1 MQPRTAIAHPNIA
14 FIKYWGNRDS
24 ALRIPLNG
32 SISMNLDALETRT
45 TVRFDE
51 FLSADRF
58 ILNGQAQAGKPLQ
71 RVTTFMDVIRGLAYQ
86 QQFASVVSENNF
98 PSGAGIAS
106 SASAFAAL
114 ALAGSQAAGLNLP
127 EKDLSR
133 LARRGSGSAARSIPE
148 GFVEWQA
155 GYADE
160 DSFAYS
166 IARPEYWNLV
176 DVIAIVDPLEKATG
190 SSEGH
195 NLAATSPLNKLRQ
208 NGVDD
213 RLAICREAILHQDF
227 TAFAEVV
234 EADSNWMHAVMRT
247 SNPPLYYWR
256 PFTEVI
262 LWQVVEWRKAG
273 HAVCATV
280 DAGPNVHILA
290 LETETAWLKAELSQ
304 LQGVKDL
311 ILAKPGSGAV
321 LV

>member
-127 EKDLSR
+127 EKDLS
-133 LARRGSGSAARSIPE
+133 
-148 GFVEWQA
+148 
-155 GYADE
+155 
-160 DSFAYS
+160 
-166 IARPEYWNLV
+166 
-176 DVIAIVDPLEKATG
+176 
-190 SSEGH
+190 H
-195 NLAATSPLNKLRQ
+195 LAATSPLNPLRQ
-208 NGVDD
+208 VGELNSQRDNNSG
-213 RLAICREAILHQDF
+213 RQCPLA
-227 TAFAEVV
+227 
-234 EADSNWMHAVMRT
+234 
-247 SNPPLYYWR
+247 
-256 PFTEVI
+256 
-262 LWQVVEWRKAG
+262 
-273 HAVCATV
+273 
-280 DAGPNVHILA
+280 
-290 LETETAWLKAELSQ
+290 
-304 LQGVKDL
+304 
-311 ILAKPGSGAV
+311 
-321 LV
+321 